1 MSFEMDASTI
11 KNLMSS
17 THATESLMSGTYT
30 AGQPE
35 SSEDNTSKQQRM
47 AANITE

>member
-35 SSEDNTSKQQRM
+35 NNTSQQQRM
-47 AANITE
+47 AADITE